1 MSKADRDRQA
11 LLQRLAREQRR
22 ALNAAARD
30 ADRARTPRT
39 APTPRRDDSPPS
51 RTSEQPSA
59 QSAARLKS
67 LTPLYKQRQ
76 QRRLTVLIVIIIV
89 LALALTVVTG
99 TLSASLALLG
109 DAVDSASLYLNRAD
123 GGWPT
128 TTGITEPLQIE
139 PLADGFV
146 ELGNED
152 VLVYSAYGSKILSL
166 QPSYARPVLAVG
178 GTHFVVYNRAGS
190 ELTVCSRTR
199 TLYTQR
205 FDEDILLCAMSNNNS
220 LAVVTDADR
229 FAGWVH
235 IYDPSMRE
243 LYSWRMPQSMGTPI
257 ALDFAPDNRR
267 FASGMI
273 AARDGQLNCS
283 VYFMSLDSDTEGLLY
298 TADAGSMLLR
308 LDWQSENR
316 VMAVFDT
323 YIAVI
328 DPRTAEKKQAYAEKF
343 AELRA
348 KKGVTLPEAL
358 EQMNDATYFGTMMV
372 KMGDADGLVSGA
384 CHSTANTLR
393 PALQILKTAPGTK
406 LVSAFFIMCTK
417 TPEYGAEGTLMFAD
431 CGLNIAPTADELSEI
446 AIASAESWKAFMG
459 DVDPKIAML
468 SFSTKGSAKGEVPEK
483 VQEATKLAHEKAPE
497 LALDGDLQLDAAL
510 VQSVAD
516 LKAPNSSV
524 AGNANILVFP
534 DLEAGN
540 IGYKLVQR
548 FGGAEAYGPVLQGI
562 AKPVNDL
569 SRGCSADDIVGV
581 VAITAVQ
588 AQMAE

>member
-1 MSKADRDRQA
+1 MSDFLARMKSAAKADKKTIVLPEGED
-11 LLQRLAREQRR
+11 
-22 ALNAAARD
+22 
-30 ADRARTPRT
+30 PRT
-39 APTPRRDDSPPS
+39 I
-51 RTSEQPSA
+51 E
-59 QSAARLKS
+59 AAK
-67 LTPLYKQRQ
+67 K
-76 QRRLTVLIVIIIV
+76 IVAEG
-89 LALALTVVTG
+89 LANLVV
-99 TLSASLALLG
+99 
-109 DAVDSASLYLNRAD
+109 
-123 GGWPT
+123 
-128 TTGITEPLQIE
+128 
-139 PLADGFV
+139 
-146 ELGNED
+146 LGNPDEI
-152 VLVYSAYGSKILSL
+152 KID
-166 QPSYARPVLAVG
+166 G
-178 GTHFVVYNRAGS
+178 
-190 ELTVCSRTR
+190 
-199 TLYTQR
+199 
-205 FDEDILLCAMSNNNS
+205 
-220 LAVVTDADR
+220 VT
-229 FAGWVH
+229 
-235 IYDPSMRE
+235 
-243 LYSWRMPQSMGTPI
+243 
-257 ALDFAPDNRR
+257 
-267 FASGMI
+267 
-273 AARDGQLNCS
+273 
-283 VYFMSLDSDTEGLLY
+283 
-298 TADAGSMLLR
+298 
-308 LDWQSENR
+308 
-316 VMAVFDT
+316 
-323 YIAVI
+323 VI

-417 TPEYGAEGTLMFAD
+417 SPEFGADGTLLFAD
-431 CGLNIAPTADELSEI
+431 CGLNINPNAAELSEI
-446 AIASAESWKAFMG
+446 ALASAESWKAFMPSEE
-459 DVDPKIAML
+459 PKVAML
-468 SFSTKGSAKGEVPEK
+468 SFSTMGSAKGDVPTK
-483 VQEATKLAHEKAPE
+483 VQEAVKLANEKNPQ